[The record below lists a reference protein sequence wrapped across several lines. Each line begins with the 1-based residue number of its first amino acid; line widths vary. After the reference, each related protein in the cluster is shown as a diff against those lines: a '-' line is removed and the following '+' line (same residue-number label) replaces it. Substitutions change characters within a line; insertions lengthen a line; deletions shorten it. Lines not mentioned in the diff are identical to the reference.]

1 MRISLS
7 RELLTLVGAL
17 TSLLVPQSLLMAS
30 LLQVVARLC
39 SQAGNSAVELRLQ
52 VVVKLSRQNSSVVG
66 LVNILLLEVGNFLL
80 LIVVFKVP
88 TKLSIF

>member
-17 TSLLVPQSLLMAS
+17 TSLLIPQSLLMAS

-39 SQAGNSAVELRLQ
+39 SHARNSAVELRLQ